1 MAVDPAELSSLMN
14 PRTENFDAVAT
25 PDDDYED
32 DDFTPFLAPADLTLR
47 STSTINPER
56 PRTWAAGYEYYE
68 DLEYGT
74 MTVVFR
80 DDKPGGV
87 GVWWNYYEIPEEIWL
102 QFKDAQSKGRF
113 LISSDLNNWP
123 SMGPANRAG
132 MSGFK
137 RGTLNAMVAGARSY
151 QKKSDGGQREVYGSI
166 RGGRVVKTTK
176 GNRS

>member
-1 MAVDPAELSSLMN
+1 MAVDPSELAGLISQS
-14 PRTENFDAVAT
+14 TENFDAIAT
-25 PDDDYED
+25 PDDEFGEED
-32 DDFTPFLAPADLTLR
+32 FAPFLEPVPLTLR
-47 STSTINPER
+47 STSTINPNR

-74 MTVVFR
+74 LTVVFR

-87 GVWWNYYEIPEEIWL
+87 GVWWNYYEVPEEVWYG
-102 QFKDAQSKGRF
+102 FKNAVSKGRY
-113 LISSDLNNWP
+113 LISADLNNWP
-123 SMGPANRAG
+123 SMGPANRTA

-166 RGGRVVKTTK
+166 KNGRVTK
-176 GNRS
+176 ATRGNA